1 MCMKNLHCSTSE
13 RWSSHRCRDPF
24 QTNLCKTHWA
34 GPFDIFICKAYLV
47 YPSTTGGWFQV
58 SVIADSEDAHWLPV
72 HHSSLSTI
80 CGCLAT
86 STPVSTNIRP
96 KQFKYEISCI
106 IPEMI
111 GWKSQSVSNNHQS
124 EWFIDSQWI
133 KISEKSSLLLCM
145 KLEISSSNLHHSGLD
160 QIPTDAISPTSKYQS
175 ELLKLRPL
183 VIIWYDIP
191 NRLSAT
197 AAIGWARASSCNS
210 LTWGLFN
217 GWTDKL
223 ENVEHKGKL
232 WCVSER

>member
-1 MCMKNLHCSTSE
+1 MQDTLSWT
-13 RWSSHRCRDPF
+13 
-24 QTNLCKTHWA
+24 L
-34 GPFDIFICKAYLV
+34 DIFICKAYLV